1 MDQTAE
7 LSVREE
13 AAFEEELVAALT
25 DRTLHL
31 IILPTEQCNFRCTY
45 CYEDFSVGR
54 MGPETV
60 QGVKRLLDRRLDGL
74 TGALEA
80 AERLDDMRGDLL
92 HDRAGQGIRS
102 DESGKTC
109 WRSATARSRCASFCV
124 FI

>member
-60 QGVKRLLDRRLDGL
+60 QGSSGSWTAGWTGLLERWQ
-74 TGALEA
+74 A

-102 DESGKTC
+102 DDSGKTC